1 MTMDRDEYDVDS
13 PPVIEFPNIPG
24 LPQDPGDAETT
35 VNQPLSETDDSG
47 WIALALHERWK
58 LVVKH
63 LIKNERRWDDI
74 GESDEGFSG
83 VRSLDPKVRQS
94 LTEFD
99 DRDAAFPT
107 VLHGLAVD
115 FTNGDFN
122 MLPDATK
129 VKVVEYLMQE
139 HLRARAQADAEV
151 PESTILTRAF
161 TNQNDD
167 FIRFVIKNF
176 PHHLADL
183 VSDQDRNRSNCLH
196 YVFRKHLP
204 EVVDVGTRIQL
215 PRNAPKAS
223 RKITLGLSHTL
234 HYVGFLIR
242 SVRERPECIV
252 ARDGDGNT
260 PMHYAMA
267 YRVCRM
273 PVPQYKK
280 LALQIIEVG
289 DKSTNMSGQFN
300 KAQESP
306 YLYFKRTQ
314 REFMD
319 QNADMRVQKPKQWTE
334 HSLGNRS
341 GKEDMFKP
349 REPKDKAA
357 HMNVSRDEAGSVM
370 SHGTM
375 KKAITRK
382 PGRDT
387 AEAANP
393 PRSSSPAFE
402 TSRSTKISMPNS
414 GRVAN
419 STRAILA
426 AEPPVY
432 VKQTATGLDTAPAPT
447 KNRVDDI
454 KEENTGS
461 KNLDEYAEW
470 AESLHQQLKLHYIR
484 NKSDLEAKELLYGPV
499 ASGTLLIVQPSA
511 HNIALPIQQ
520 PRPDKGS

>member
-1 MTMDRDEYDVDS
+1 MDRDEYDVDS
-13 PPVIEFPNIPG
+13 PPVIEFPTIPG
-24 LPQDPGDAETT
+24 LPQDLTDAETT
-35 VNQPLSETDDSG
+35 ANQPLSEKDDSG
-47 WIALALHERWK
+47 WTALPLNERWK
-58 LVVKH
+58 KIVKH
-63 LIKNERRWDDI
+63 LIKDELRWDDI
-74 GESDEGFSG
+74 GESDEGFSE
-83 VRSLDPKVRQS
+83 VRSLDPKVRES

-115 FTNGDFN
+115 FTNGEFN

-129 VKVVEYLMQE
+129 VKIVEYLVQE

-183 VSDQDRNRSNCLH
+183 VSDQDRNKSNCLH

-215 PRNAPKAS
+215 PRNATKAS

-242 SVRERPECIV
+242 SVRERPQCIV

-289 DKSTNMSGQFN
+289 DKSKDMSGQFN
-300 KAQESP
+300 KARESP
-306 YLYFKRTQ
+306 YLYFERTK
-314 REFMD
+314 REFMH
-319 QNADMRVQKPKQWTE
+319 QNADMCVQKPKQWAD
-334 HSLGNRS
+334 HSFGNRS
-341 GKEDMFKP
+341 GREDMFKP

-357 HMNVSRDEAGSVM
+357 NQNFTRDESASVM
-370 SHGTM
+370 SHATM
-375 KKAITRK
+375 KKAVVRK
-382 PGRDT
+382 PARDP
-387 AEAANP
+387 AEGANP

-402 TSRSTKISMPNS
+402 VSRSTKTSMPNS
-414 GRVAN
+414 GRVAT
-419 STRAILA
+419 SSRAIMA
-426 AEPPVY
+426 VEPPVH
-432 VKQTATGLDTAPAPT
+432 VKQTAAGLDTTPAPT
-447 KNRVDDI
+447 KHRVDDI
-454 KEENTGS
+454 KENTGS
-461 KNLDEYAEW
+461 KTFDEFAEW

-484 NKSDLEAKELLYGPV
+484 NKSDMEAKELLYGPV
-499 ASGTLLIVQPSA
+499 ASGMLLHCATLCSRHRGP
-511 HNIALPIQQ
+511 H
-520 PRPDKGS
+520 R